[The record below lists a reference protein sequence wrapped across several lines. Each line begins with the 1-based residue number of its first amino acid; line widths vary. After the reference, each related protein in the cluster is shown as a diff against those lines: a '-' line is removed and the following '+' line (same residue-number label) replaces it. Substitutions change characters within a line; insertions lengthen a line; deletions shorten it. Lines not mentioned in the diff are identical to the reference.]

1 MATTVA
7 SESISA
13 KLRKDEKDR
22 FSAICDE
29 IGTASEAQAGS
40 LTAADFETLEHIA
53 REMEF
58 ITLDEL
64 AEPSGGDYS
73 YLGVGVG

>member
-22 FSAICDE
+22 FCAICDE
-29 IGTASEAQAGS
+29 IGTS
-40 LTAADFETLEHIA
+40 
-53 REMEF
+53 
-58 ITLDEL
+58 
-64 AEPSGGDYS
+64 
-73 YLGVGVG
+73 V